1 VPSYGSIRYCY
12 LGSLTLRPVR
22 GVTPEEPAA
31 GNLHGGVRE
40 GGDCWQALAVRKP
53 TACQRVSSTRR
64 EKLRFLGMD
73 VHAETIAVAVAE
85 PDREVRSL
93 GTIANRE
100 DSIRKFIR
108 KLGSPEHL
116 RVCYEAG
123 PTGFVLYWQMAQLG
137 VKCDVV
143 APSLV
148 PKKPGDK
155 VKTDRRDALKLAR
168 SHRSGDLTAVW
179 IPDEASEALRDLV
192 RAREA
197 AKQDQLRAR
206 HRLTKF
212 LLRTG
217 QRPPQG
223 VKAWT
228 ARYMEWVLKVRYTHP
243 AREATLLDCLNE
255 VEHMAARVTR
265 LEKSIVEVIQL
276 APASMQ
282 EVVRG
287 LQALRGI
294 AHISAVT
301 IAVELGNIT
310 SRFEGARDL
319 MGYSGAFPSE
329 DSSGKRIRRGGIT
342 KSGNAHL
349 RRIVVES
356 AWSYRY
362 ICPATMI
369 RDTSLHAFRKVKIS
383 KSQDAVLK
391 IIRAH
396 PEGLTDAEI
405 NHYLGYNAIN
415 RITPRRG
422 ELLKMELIYYAGTRE
437 CRKTHEQAHAYKA
450 KVPVLPP
457 AREIKK
463 VETNSNQLL

>member
-1 VPSYGSIRYCY
+1 M
-12 LGSLTLRPVR
+12 T
-22 GVTPEEPAA
+22 
-31 GNLHGGVRE
+31 
-40 GGDCWQALAVRKP
+40 
-53 TACQRVSSTRR
+53 
-64 EKLRFLGMD
+64 EKLRFLGLD

-85 PDREVRSL
+85 PNGEIRSL

-108 KLGSPEHL
+108 KLGSPEQL
-116 RVCYEAG
+116 RACYEAG
-123 PTGFVLYWQMAQLG
+123 PTGFVLYWQLTQLG

-217 QRPPQG
+217 QRPPLG

-228 ARYMEWVLKVRYTHP
+228 ARYEEWMQKVRYTHP
-243 AREATLLDCLNE
+243 AQEATLLDCMNE

-265 LEKSIVEVIQL
+265 LEKSIVEVIEL
-276 APASMQ
+276 APAPMR

-356 AWSYRY
+356 AWSYRHL
-362 ICPATMI
+362 PRVGAK
-369 RDTSLHAFRKVKIS
+369 LRKR
-383 KSQDAVLK
+383 QQ
-391 IIRAH
+391 
-396 PEGLTDAEI
+396 GLPAEI
-405 NHYLGYNAIN
+405 TEIAWKAQTRLHKRYMALTA
-415 RITPRRG
+415 RG
-422 ELLKMELIYYAGTRE
+422 KDQRKTMTAVARELLGFIWAIGI
-437 CRKTHEQAHAYKA
+437 KA
-450 KVPVLPP
+450 EASCKQQM
-457 AREIKK
+457 AA
-463 VETNSNQLL
+463 